1 MRGDPFPDGSNKL
14 DSRTITALGK
24 NAKPGAIRV
33 STGYDTICKVSISM
47 KRARDN
53 DELAQIGARLRAAR
67 LALGLSQKDLYEA
80 IGVKAAAWNHWES
93 GKRMP
98 DPLAMMELY
107 RLHGVTLEWIYGGDP
122 RGLPFGVART
132 ILKAAS

>member
-1 MRGDPFPDGSNKL
+1 MSRSRSNQ
-14 DSRTITALGK
+14 
-24 NAKPGAIRV
+24 
-33 STGYDTICKVSISM
+33 
-47 KRARDN
+47 
-53 DELAQIGARLRAAR
+53 ELVQVGARLKAAR

-98 DPLAMMELY
+98 DPMVMAELY
-107 RLHGVTLEWIYGGDP
+107 RLHGVTMEWIYAGDP
-122 RGLPFGVART
+122 KGLPFGVAQT